1 MPLETDSKLALFADD
16 SYLYR
21 KIRSIED
28 CEQLQSDLDKL
39 VEWEKKWSMEF
50 HPDKCKVLR
59 ITNKRNIID
68 SEYQIHGQQL
78 EIVKKAKYLG
88 VTMQKDLKWNTHIS
102 NMCTKA
108 NNTRFFLQRNL
119 VKSDLETRLKCYKI
133 FIRPTLEYASTVW
146 DPMENET
153 LKSKIEMVQR
163 KCLRW
168 IFNSWQRTVSPTSL
182 RETAKLKTLNERRSV
197 ARIKM
202 LYEIHHK
209 SKQVNKEMIP
219 VEQRC
224 GNLKF
229 NPILG
234 RIQIYSNSFLPKTV
248 ELWNKL
254 PTKLTNLKD
263 LEEFKKEAEK
273 ISISIL

>member
-1 MPLETDSKLALFADD
+1 
-16 SYLYR
+16 
-21 KIRSIED
+21 
-28 CEQLQSDLDKL
+28 
-39 VEWEKKWSMEF
+39 
-50 HPDKCKVLR
+50 
-59 ITNKRNIID
+59 
-68 SEYQIHGQQL
+68 
-78 EIVKKAKYLG
+78 
-88 VTMQKDLKWNTHIS
+88 
-102 NMCTKA
+102 
-108 NNTRFFLQRNL
+108 
-119 VKSDLETRLKCYKI
+119 
-133 FIRPTLEYASTVW
+133 
-146 DPMENET
+146 
-153 LKSKIEMVQR
+153 
-163 KCLRW
+163 
-168 IFNSWQRTVSPTSL
+168 
-182 RETAKLKTLNERRSV
+182 
-197 ARIKM
+197 M

-254 PTKLTNLKD
+254 PTKLTKLKD